1 MSYKV
6 IIFYFFLSENENM
19 TEIKN
24 LINNNNLTFLN
35 KYYLLLYLGLII
47 KNYQTFEG

>member
-1 MSYKV
+1 MSYRV

-24 LINNNNLTFLN
+24 LINNNNLTFFN
-35 KYYLLLYLGLII
+35 YLLFAII
-47 KNYQTFEG
+47 FGSHH